1 MHEWLPS
8 CAKRTIVHIQMSLP
22 IVTTPES
29 LDGELPVLSA
39 DPCERAD
46 AARNRR
52 KILAAAE
59 TLFEEHGAENV
70 SMDSVAEAA
79 GVGKGTLY
87 RRFGDRAGL
96 ARAILNE
103 REVDFQEHLI
113 RGHAPLG
120 PGAEPTDRLIAF
132 GEAVVDRLEQ
142 YGDLVLAAETG
153 ATGARFQGLV
163 YATYRAHVRTLLKEI
178 NPQIDAEYVADVLLG
193 AMSAEMVNHWIG
205 SGLTADR
212 IKDGYVRLVRMIVAG
227 CPGELQ

>member
-1 MHEWLPS
+1 
-8 CAKRTIVHIQMSLP
+8 MSLP
-22 IVTTPES
+22 IVTSPDS
-29 LDGELPVLSA
+29 LDGELPVLGI

-52 KILAAAE
+52 KILLAAE
-59 TLFEEHGAENV
+59 RLFAENGAENV
-70 SMDSVAEAA
+70 SMDAVAEAA

-113 RGHAPLG
+113 RGDAPLG
-120 PGAEPTDRLIAF
+120 PGADPTDRLMAF
-132 GEAVVDRLEQ
+132 GEAVVDRLELH
-142 YGDLVLAAETG
+142 GDLVLAAETG

-163 YATYRAHVRTLLKEI
+163 YATYRAHVKTLLNEI
-178 NPQIDAEYVADVLLG
+178 NPQIDAEFVADVLLS
-193 AMSAEMVNHWIG
+193 ALSAEMVNYWRG
-205 SGLTADR
+205 SSGLSGDR

-227 CPGELQ
+227 CPGDR

>member
-1 MHEWLPS
+1 M
-8 CAKRTIVHIQMSLP
+8 CAQ
-22 IVTTPES
+22 IVTPQQS
-29 LDGELPVLSA
+29 FDGELPVLGG

-52 KILAAAE
+52 KILQAAE
-59 TLFEEHGAENV
+59 QLFEDHGTENV
-70 SMDSVAEAA
+70 SMDAVAEAA

-113 RGHAPLG
+113 RGDAPLG
-120 PGAEPTDRLIAF
+120 PGADPTDRLIAF
-132 GEAVVDRLEQ
+132 GEELVNRLEL

-153 ATGARFQGLV
+153 AAGARFQGLV
-163 YATYRAHVRTLLKEI
+163 YATYRAHIRTLLNEI
-178 NPQIDAEYVADVLLG
+178 NPQIDAEYVTDVLLG
-193 AMSAEMVNHWIG
+193 ALSAEMVNHWIG
-205 SGLTADR
+205 SGLPADR

-227 CPGELQ
+227 CPGEL